1 MKITV
6 DFDDLFK
13 NFEDDE
19 STVTQIVDEVKRRVI
34 DDITKRITWAVIASI
49 DKSNSSCS
57 SIDKTQFDEIRTLA
71 NILIK
76 KYEAKIKEDI
86 KKVME

>member
-49 DKSNSSCS
+49 DKSNSYCS